1 LFLSDRE
8 AQMSFREDNSA
19 YEDWLRGQCDVVEK
33 DLRLKHRLM
42 REDPFVFLRG
52 TYFRWARK
60 IEDLCP
66 TLCDAPHV
74 LCVGDVHLENYGTWR
89 DAEGRLVW
97 GINDFDEAAKMPY
110 LFDLVRLTTSALL
123 APGMRLG
130 RAAISRAILAGYR
143 KGLADP
149 HPALLDQRE
158 FWMRPYAVRAR
169 KKPAKFWN
177 EVKKYPTAK
186 PPAKVVQA
194 LKKSLKGATIERF
207 GSRVAGT
214 GGLGRPR
221 YVAVATAEGGVC
233 LREAKALVPSAWLW
247 AHGSKS
253 SISHLHALAFG
264 RYRAPDPFLAIDGKF
279 VIRRLAPDSRKIEL
293 GKSPGAELAKLTTQL
308 LNAMGQDLAAI
319 HVASKIGAKALRADL
334 RKRPPGW
341 LGKAAKTMSELVES
355 DYRAWKKK

>member
-1 LFLSDRE
+1 
-8 AQMSFREDNSA
+8 
-19 YEDWLRGQCDVVEK
+19 
-33 DLRLKHRLM
+33 
-42 REDPFVFLRG
+42 
-52 TYFRWARK
+52 
-60 IEDLCP
+60 
-66 TLCDAPHV
+66 
-74 LCVGDVHLENYGTWR
+74 
-89 DAEGRLVW
+89 
-97 GINDFDEAAKMPY
+97 MPY

-194 LKKSLKGATIERF
+194 LKKVAEGRNDREIWQPCRGHRRPRTATIR
-207 GSRVAGT
+207 
-214 GGLGRPR
+214 GRR
-221 YVAVATAEGGVC
+221 HCGRGFC

-253 SISHLHALAFG
+253 SISHLHAPGVWTLS
-264 RYRAPDPFLAIDGKF
+264 RAGS
-279 VIRRLAPDSRKIEL
+279 VS
-293 GKSPGAELAKLTTQL
+293 G
-308 LNAMGQDLAAI
+308 
-319 HVASKIGAKALRADL
+319 H
-334 RKRPPGW
+334 
-341 LGKAAKTMSELVES
+341 
-355 DYRAWKKK
+355 